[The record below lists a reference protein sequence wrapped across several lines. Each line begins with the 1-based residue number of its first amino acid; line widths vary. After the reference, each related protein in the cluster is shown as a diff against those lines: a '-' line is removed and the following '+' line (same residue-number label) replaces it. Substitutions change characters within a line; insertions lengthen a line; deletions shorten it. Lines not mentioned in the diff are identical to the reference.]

1 MSDILDEADDLLKI
15 IISHDAYHNL
25 KKTVEDIKK
34 LTELIIDEKSRL
46 KEQKAHED
54 PLEEI
59 VDSIVD
65 LMKGTAISLS
75 SLLGDDNQDLS
86 SIDNVEY
93 FKIRDENNFL
103 FLNHKLELE
112 IFLNFTKEKKKEMG
126 RKKE

>member
-1 MSDILDEADDLLKI
+1 
-15 IISHDAYHNL
+15 
-25 KKTVEDIKK
+25 

-112 IFLNFTKEKKKEMG
+112 IFLNFTKEKKEMG